1 LFACFEVM
9 LVTWM
14 SFASSVRELRR
25 DALSMLETHIMVS
38 SLIFCIVLI
47 LVFHLVLTL
56 MLRLTLLLV
65 FCLVSFM
72 GLTITHMVLVHERTI
87 LCLDALVTAYVL
99 IVVLVPR
106 IGTVLPL
113 EVPILTLS
121 RVALTVHVFSI
132 VVHVPLGQMVRC

>member
-56 MLRLTLLLV
+56 MLRLTLLV
-65 FCLVSFM
+65 FCLVSLM

-87 LCLDALVTAYVL
+87 LCLDPLVTAYVL